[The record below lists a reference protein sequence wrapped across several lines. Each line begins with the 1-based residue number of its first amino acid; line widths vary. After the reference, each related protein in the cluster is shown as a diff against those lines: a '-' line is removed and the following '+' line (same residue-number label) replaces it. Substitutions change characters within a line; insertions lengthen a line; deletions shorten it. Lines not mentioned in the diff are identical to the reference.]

1 MAFAQRLI
9 STRRGAIL
17 VAALAAILAGILIVA
32 YVQKYRSSV
41 NSEGAPVTVL
51 VAKRAIAKG
60 TSGTVIATT
69 GLYSATTIRQS
80 QLLNGAYSDAASL
93 RDRVATRDIYQG
105 SQLTASDFAPAAT
118 SVAASL
124 TKHQRIITIPFDSVH
139 GTTANLQAGDHVD
152 IYAMFNLVPVN
163 AAGSPTGSG
172 GGHTVLRMIMSDVD
186 VASINPGGNGS
197 ASLNFKVTDTQ
208 ATKLAFASDNGRLWL
223 ALRPSAN
230 AKTAP
235 PSVVTAETLMLGVKP
250 QLVYSSLG
258 GH

>member
-105 SQLTASDFAPAAT
+105 SQLTAADFAPAAT
-118 SVAASL
+118 SMAASL
-124 TKHQRIITIPFDSVH
+124 TKHQRIITIPFDATH

-163 AAGSPTGSG
+163 AAGVPSGTG

-186 VASINPGGNGS
+186 IASISGGSGGANI
-197 ASLNFKVTDTQ
+197 NFRVTDTQ
-208 ATKLAFASDNGRLWL
+208 ATKLAYASDNGKLWL
-223 ALRPSAN
+223 ALRPAAN

-250 QLVYSSLG
+250 QLVYRSLG